1 LELRRELAE
10 RLAAH
15 GIRVGKN
22 IDGVVIDLLEA
33 GLRRWHADLL
43 ERIDPQAYRLRPVA
57 K

>member
-43 ERIDPQAYRLRPVA
+43 GRIDPQAYRLRPVA